1 MASAAG
7 KKVTA
12 WMYMELET
20 KYAELDGELDD
31 VKEKMG
37 AIASDNEKLQVFRND
52 VTVKLAGAIIRT
64 DTRGKFL
71 DREPERYIPWSA
83 EQIEDQK
90 ATIARYSKM
99 IDGQAEQISNFGN
112 IRAMC
117 EAAIQ
122 KIGDEELYA
131 NCDSVDF
138 IEEAARELDIHRN
151 RAKELIRKIKLAVKA
166 TNSGDQVDM
175 KRHLEYIPWSQKEI
189 LTLRGE
195 IEHCETDAQAE
206 KNRAD
211 ALADLLKQE
220 KDKSAQL
227 MQDNSLY
234 QKNIVEAQR
243 VFDEQQR
250 KITQLEGII
259 RDRDITIDQQTSA
272 ISNAESS
279 VDTYISTVRDLEKQ
293 LSETINNAV
302 TGFEGQYQTELY
314 HLNEQHSA
322 ETAGLRAEVA
332 SLLQRLAEETAVK
345 EAAMRQQ
352 EQEKREKD
360 RELSSLMK
368 NYTAAESGL
377 KDQLAMEKAEMG
389 RRLSSL
395 EDEVNRQKAEA
406 KSIQMG
412 YEAKERGIQA
422 QWQTRFYAEMK
433 TAKETIAKLVLQSKV
448 GHRENGEISIVSTM
462 QIRYLEKENRELKE
476 RGNQL
481 QEMIAGLKDQYAVK
495 VGTLGDIMNV
505 RMNTRQWMA
514 EIKEAKDYA
523 VRTKH
528 AQEETLERNRG
539 LDRQLALM
547 TSQVRCLKSK
557 NETLEK
563 DVKSNKWEIA
573 RNQTEM
579 ARQSKEISRLSGALG
594 VAERKAQLL
603 EQHHEGVGGTVEKF
617 LNTTKELNDKKALF
631 DHQTTMME
639 SSRKELEWIKEREYD
654 FLTSE
659 THAVKANKQIA
670 NLEKKNKTLEVL
682 CEKQKALLAQ
692 NKETIERIQGDRP
705 YIFHTPPP
713 TLANIGDR
721 LKKLLVEPDHPLP
734 RLSTAT
740 SLTQSLSPV
749 MTVTDIVP
757 VAVESNAT
765 SNITEK
771 VVENGTNEGASDP
784 LKSVQVLEND
794 NNEVEEIATESFPK
808 WQMLF
813 FVLLFIGTMVSW
825 AANPTPH
832 TLKENFPRGDLC
844 DMVEKPEGKSASDPA
859 LTMICAGNSDDYA
872 NLSLHDFSARN
883 GFGTSES

>member
-12 WMYMELET
+12 RMYMELET

-31 VKEKMG
+31 VKEKIG
-37 AIASDNEKLQVFRND
+37 SITSDNEKLQAFRND
-52 VTVKLAGAIIRT
+52 VTVKLAGAINRT

-99 IDGQAEQISNFGN
+99 IDGQADQISNFGN

-131 NCDSVDF
+131 NCDSVGF
-138 IEEAARELDIHRN
+138 IEEAAEELFIQRN
-151 RAKELIRKIKLAVKA
+151 HAKEVIRKIKLAVKA
-166 TNSGDQVDM
+166 LNAGDQVDM
-175 KRHLEYIPWSQKEI
+175 KRHTVYIPWSQKEI
-189 LTLRGE
+189 LALRGE
-195 IEHCETDAQAE
+195 VEHFETSARAE

-211 ALADLLKQE
+211 TLADLLTQE

-234 QKNIVEAQR
+234 QTNIAEAQR
-243 VFDEQQR
+243 IYDEQQR

-259 RDRDITIDQQTSA
+259 RDRDITIDQQRSV

-279 VDTYISTVRDLEKQ
+279 VDTYISTVRDLERQ
-293 LSETINNAV
+293 LSETNNNAV
-302 TGFEGQYQTELY
+302 TGLEGQYQAELY
-314 HLNEQHSA
+314 HLNEQHNT
-322 ETAGLRAEVA
+322 ETAGLRAKVA
-332 SLLQRLAEETAVK
+332 SLQQRLAEETAAK
-345 EAAMRQQ
+345 EAAMKQQ
-352 EQEKREKD
+352 EEEKREKD
-360 RELSSLMK
+360 TKLSSLMK

-377 KDQLAMEKAEMG
+377 KDQLAMERVEMG
-389 RRLSSL
+389 SRLSSL
-395 EDEVNRQKAEA
+395 EDELNRQKAEA

-412 YEAKERGIQA
+412 YEAKEKGIQA
-422 QWQTRFYAEMK
+422 QWHTRFDAEMK

-448 GHRENGEISIVSTM
+448 DHRGNGEISIVSTM
-462 QIRYLEKENRELKE
+462 QIRHLEKENRELKE

-481 QEMIAGLKDQYAVK
+481 QDMIAGLKDQYAVK

-505 RMNTRQWMA
+505 RMNTRQWMM
-514 EIKEAKDYA
+514 EVKEAKDYA

-557 NETLEK
+557 NETLDK
-563 DVKSNKWEIA
+563 DVKSKKWEIA
-573 RNQTEM
+573 RNQTEI

-603 EQHHEGVGGTVEKF
+603 KQQHEGVGGTLEK
-617 LNTTKELNDKKALF
+617 LNTTKELNDKKAIF

-654 FLTSE
+654 FLTSQ
-659 THAVKANKQIA
+659 THSVKANKQIV

-682 CEKQKALLAQ
+682 CEKQKDLLAQ

-705 YIFHTPPP
+705 YIVHMPP
-713 TLANIGDR
+713 TTPADTGDR
-721 LKKLLVEPDHPLP
+721 LKKLLAEPDHPLP

-757 VAVESNAT
+757 VAAEPNET
-765 SNITEK
+765 SNITEN
-771 VVENGTNEGASDP
+771 VAENGTNEVMSNAVESE
-784 LKSVQVLEND
+784 KVFETE
-794 NNEVEEIATESFPK
+794 NNEFEERETDTFSR

-813 FVLLFIGTMVSW
+813 FVLLFIGTMISW
-825 AANPTPH
+825 AASPTPH
-832 TLKENFPRGDLC
+832 TLKENLPRGDVC
-844 DMVEKPEGKSASDPA
+844 DMVEKPEGQLALDPA
-859 LTMICAGNSDDYA
+859 LIMICAGNSDDYA
-872 NLSLHDFSARN
+872 NLSLHDLNALN
-883 GFGTSES
+883 GFGISDS